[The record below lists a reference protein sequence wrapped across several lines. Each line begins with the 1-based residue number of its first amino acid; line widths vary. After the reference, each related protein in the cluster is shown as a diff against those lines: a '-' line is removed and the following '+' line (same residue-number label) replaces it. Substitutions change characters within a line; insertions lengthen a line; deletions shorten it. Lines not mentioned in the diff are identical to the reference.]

1 MKSNNS
7 TATTYTLKKPAIEIP
22 LDKQIDKLFQKP
34 LQRLPVFKD
43 LPRLAGRIIIEKY
56 TPQVATTITSE
67 PSSSSSSS
75 SSSTTTTATTTT
87 TTTTENI
94 QSSDNTITSIE
105 SVDTNKK
112 RKSKALSLK
121 LSKDFG
127 ELGKD
132 NEDKLEVEPLESQE
146 TNENKVW
153 KTVKS
158 VIFKLSE
165 LYENEE
171 TQNKIKSTFN
181 SEKAPSD
188 YQLSLP
194 QLFNECMEEKTSK
207 VIKILKLIHQNIIYI
222 GCYELKIN
230 VPYLMVNLTKD
241 VRGPEGWRINVFK
254 GKDITTVIH
263 TRREEAMDKKF
274 YFEWQLHITLSG
286 KDLDEISFASLK
298 IIDLVFDPS
307 ASLQFK
313 QEVSRSLCNGNLF
326 VM

>member
-1 MKSNNS
+1 MKSNNTS
-7 TATTYTLKKPAIEIP
+7 TTYTLKKPAIEIP
-22 LDKQIDKLFQKP
+22 LDKQIDKLFQKT
-34 LQRLPVFKD
+34 LQKLPVYKD

-56 TPQVATTITSE
+56 TPTQT
-67 PSSSSSSS
+67 PSDSS
-75 SSSTTTTATTTT
+75 SSSTTI
-87 TTTTENI
+87 TTENTNI
-94 QSSDNTITSIE
+94 QSSET
-105 SVDTNKK
+105 VDTNKK

-132 NEDKLEVEPLESQE
+132 NEDKLELEPLESQE

-254 GKDITTVIH
+254 GKDTTTVIH

-286 KDLDEISFASLK
+286 KDLDEVSFASLK
-298 IIDLVFDPS
+298 ITDLVFDPS

>member
-1 MKSNNS
+1 MKSSNS
-7 TATTYTLKKPAIEIP
+7 NTYTLEKPAIEIP

-34 LQRLPVFKD
+34 LQRLPVYKD
-43 LPRLAGRIIIEKY
+43 LPRLAGRIVIEKY
-56 TPQVATTITSE
+56 TPTPIIIESATTETTNFQ
-67 PSSSSSSS
+67 SSV
-75 SSSTTTTATTTT
+75 ATTTT
-87 TTTTENI
+87 
-94 QSSDNTITSIE
+94 SKVE
-105 SVDTNKK
+105 SVEPNKK

-127 ELGKD
+127 EEGKD
-132 NEDKLEVEPLESQE
+132 NEDKLEMEPLESQE
-146 TNENKVW
+146 SNDNKVW

-158 VIFKLSE
+158 VIFMLSE
-165 LYENEE
+165 LYEDED
-171 TQNKIKSTFN
+171 TQNKIKLTF
-181 SEKAPSD
+181 SDQKAPSD

-194 QLFNECMEEKTSK
+194 QLFSECMDEKTSK

-254 GKDITTVIH
+254 GKDTTTVIH

-286 KDLDEISFASLK
+286 KDLNEISFASLK
-298 IIDLVFDPS
+298 ITDLVFDS
-307 ASLQFK
+307 SVSLQFK

>member
-7 TATTYTLKKPAIEIP
+7 ASTYTLKKPAIEIP
-22 LDKQIDKLFQKP
+22 LDKQIDKLFKKP
-34 LQRLPVFKD
+34 LQKLPVFKD

-56 TPQVATTITSE
+56 TPTPVSNTTNE
-67 PSSSSSSS
+67 LKSSSLS
-75 SSSTTTTATTTT
+75 SSSTTTTTTTI
-87 TTTTENI
+87 TENTNI
-94 QSSDNTITSIE
+94 QPSSDTITSIE
-105 SVDTNKK
+105 IVDPNKK

-127 ELGKD
+127 EAGKD
-132 NEDKLEVEPLESQE
+132 NEDKLEIEPLESQE

-165 LYENEE
+165 FYENEE

-181 SEKAPSD
+181 IEKAPSD

-194 QLFNECMEEKTSK
+194 QLFNDCMDEKTSK

-230 VPYLMVNLTKD
+230 VPYLMANLTKD
-241 VRGPEGWRINVFK
+241 VRGPEGWKINVFK
-254 GKDITTVIH
+254 GKDTTTIIH

-298 IIDLVFDPS
+298 ITDLVFDS
-307 ASLQFK
+307 SVSLQFK